1 MIANKPGIVVV
12 NRNTKYTT
20 IIDIA
25 VPNDQNIKVK
35 GLEKVDK
42 YQRLWEELE
51 RTWKT
56 TAVVVS
62 VVVGALGAV
71 TPKHTQWL
79 AQIPGKVDERGL
91 QKCVVRD
98 W

>member
-56 TAVVVS
+56 AAVVVPE
-62 VVVGALGAV
+62 VAGAFGAV
-71 TPKHTQWL
+71 TAEHTQWL
-79 AQIPGKVDERGL
+79 AQMPGK
-91 QKCVVRD
+91 
-98 W
+98 